1 MVLFNCFL
9 LGSISSQLWT
19 SFVISD
25 KWIDITSYLLR
36 NHVHDHRVNCDFV
49 NKLSAIAN
57 EPITPTGGFA
67 CPIAFCMQKIIV
79 TRAHTWVNIILL
91 LITLMIKDDIE
102 CSKVENDLY
111 RLAWYRTPLYSSRFN
126 RNKKKLKNTFFFAL
140 LFFFLVSSYSYWSI
154 WAALYLPMRRNLNE

>member
-1 MVLFNCFL
+1 M
-9 LGSISSQLWT
+9 WT
-19 SFVISD
+19 NFAISD
-25 KWIDITSYLLR
+25 KWIDITSCLFR
-36 NHVHDHRVNCDFV
+36 NYVQYYELNCDFNNKSNAIV
-49 NKLSAIAN
+49 NELSI
-57 EPITPTGGFA
+57 PTGGGTGGFA